1 MTATTA
7 LTLKGKYDKVSGLI
21 ASMAPELE
29 KALPQHITADRMAR
43 IALTSFRKNPK
54 LLDCTPAS
62 LMGTLMEASQLGL
75 ALDGVTGEAY
85 PVPFNGQ
92 CTLILGYKGLI
103 KLAYNSG
110 VIKSIYA
117 RVVHRED
124 HFKYVL
130 GTNETITHK
139 PSVLQDPGPTV
150 AFYSVAVMVSGGVK
164 IEVMHKHEVDKIRNA
179 SRGKDLAPWSDYYDE
194 MGKKTVLRRNCK
206 TLPASTE
213 LQRAVAL
220 DEMAEA
226 GVPQN
231 LRAGVDFT
239 VEDEDSGGPE
249 TGRVEMNDLKKPA
262 EQQAQ
267 SGGNAG
273 PTDRPSSREPGA
285 PDIIAELDKILAKSE
300 VTGDDYGYAFELAD
314 PDKQFALD
322 DEMNE
327 FIRRGDWYAAVRWI
341 KRQAEAQK

>member
-1 MTATTA
+1 MTTA

-85 PVPFNGQ
+85 PVPFKNQ

-110 VIKSIYA
+110 VIRSIYA
-117 RVVHRED
+117 RVVHEKD
-124 HFKYVL
+124 HFHYVL
-130 GTNETITHK
+130 GTEETIVHK
-139 PSVLQDPGPTV
+139 PSTDKDPGPSV
-150 AFYSVAVMVSGGVK
+150 AFYSVARMMTGGVK
-164 IEVMHKHEVDKIRNA
+164 IEVMHKHEVDRIRNA
-179 SRGKDLAPWSDYYDE
+179 SRGKSQAPWTDHYDE

-249 TGRVEMNDLKKPA
+249 TGRVEMSDLKKPS

-267 SGGNAG
+267 SGDNVG
-273 PTDRPSSREPGA
+273 PTASNPSDAGA
-285 PDIIAELDKILAKSE
+285 PDILAELDKILKKDSLDH
-300 VTGDDYGYAFELAD
+300 DDYSNAFNLAD
-314 PDKQFALD
+314 PDKEMDLD
-322 DEMNE
+322 NEMKG
-327 FIRRGDWYAAVRWI
+327 FISHEDWYAAVRWI
-341 KRQAEAQK
+341 RRKVAEQK